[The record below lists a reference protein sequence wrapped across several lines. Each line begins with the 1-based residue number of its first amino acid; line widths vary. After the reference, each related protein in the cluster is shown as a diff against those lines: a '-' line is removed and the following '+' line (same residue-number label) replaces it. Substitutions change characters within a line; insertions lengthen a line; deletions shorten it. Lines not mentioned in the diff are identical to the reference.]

1 MSALLFAGGVGSLS
15 VSHNAFNSTL
25 LLFVLGFGS
34 LSRGRAPGGS
44 GRVMTSFRLFGPEP
58 IVVVMVMG
66 DEADC
71 RS

>member
-34 LSRGRAPGGS
+34 LSRGESARRKRQSHDFLPLIWAGTNSCCDGNGG
-44 GRVMTSFRLFGPEP
+44 
-58 IVVVMVMG
+58 
-66 DEADC
+66 
-71 RS
+71 